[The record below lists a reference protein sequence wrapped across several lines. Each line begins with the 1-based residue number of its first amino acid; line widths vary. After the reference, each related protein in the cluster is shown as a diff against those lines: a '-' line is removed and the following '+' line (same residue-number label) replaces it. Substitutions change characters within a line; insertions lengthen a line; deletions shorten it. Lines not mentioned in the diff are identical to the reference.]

1 MSVVAVLHWDP
12 ADMNE
17 QRRGWT
23 AGMTDEQLAAET
35 VATTT
40 ADLHTAP
47 IAAAAI
53 TFKHHQL
60 VIQSTIITY
69 QYYST
74 TAGTY

>member
-1 MSVVAVLHWDP
+1 
-12 ADMNE
+12 
-17 QRRGWT
+17 
-23 AGMTDEQLAAET
+23 MTDEQLAAET